1 MEALG
6 GILETVLYVVGG
18 TLGVAGLILVVKFI
32 IGMGEIDKET
42 ESLKKDL
49 GSRLDG
55 IKDLN
60 YRKNTRSTPK
70 VQYKNKI

>member
-18 TLGVAGLILVVKFI
+18 TLGVAGLILVIKFI
-32 IGMGEIDKET
+32 IGMGKIDKET

>member
-18 TLGVAGLILVVKFI
+18 TLGVAGLILVIKFI
-32 IGMGEIDKET
+32 IGMGKIDKET

-49 GSRLDG
+49 ASRLDG